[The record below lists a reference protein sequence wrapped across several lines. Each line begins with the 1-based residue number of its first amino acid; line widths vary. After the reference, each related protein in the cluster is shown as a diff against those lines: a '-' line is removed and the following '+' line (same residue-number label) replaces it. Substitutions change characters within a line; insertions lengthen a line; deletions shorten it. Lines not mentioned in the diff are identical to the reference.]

1 MNSSSNQGPKVFE
14 SGLQLAVLCHDLL
27 DSFTGTFKS
36 IFFGFGRIGSLK
48 SEKAAHKEI
57 DRYFEQ
63 RSQIIN
69 FSKDY
74 WLMRDYLSQQGI
86 TLERL
91 RKMYKF
97 MNHDFRVA
105 DRIRMDESRKHAIDT
120 FHQNQKQVQENA
132 QSR

>member
-1 MNSSSNQGPKVFE
+1 MNSSSKEGQKVFE
-14 SGLQLAVLCHDLL
+14 SGLQLANLCHNLL
-27 DSFTGTFKS
+27 DSFTATFKV

-69 FSKDY
+69 FSRDY

-86 TLERL
+86 SLETLR
-91 RKMYKF
+91 RMYKF
-97 MNHDFRVA
+97 MDSQFREA
-105 DRIRMDESRKHAIDT
+105 DKIRMEESRSHAIDT
-120 FHQNQKQVQENA
+120 FHKNQKQVQENA